1 MTTKRTALCS
11 SVRVPEEI
19 PGSLRT
25 PERSSI
31 NSLFGV
37 RLHSVPCS
45 TRVQGRKG
53 QSEISN
59 SNSPRA
65 PNTAG
70 FEQCTPRLLRRPKS
84 SPTVQRRD
92 SAPERQAKIAVLR
105 SALRAW
111 APMSS
116 SKASRSSF
124 ESVTALC
131 TSNLSNSQSKK
142 MQLYDQVTSSKNTP
156 HNRDY
161 VDCSPN
167 PENGICAKIE
177 GDPARGPCATP
188 SDQKRF
194 PRSMVTSGNACKAI
208 VSLEWVSSE

>member
-11 SVRVPEEI
+11 SVRVSEEI

-31 NSLFGV
+31 SSLFGR

-45 TRVQGRKG
+45 TRLQGRKG
-53 QSEISN
+53 HREISS

-70 FEQCTPRLLRRPKS
+70 FEHLTPRLLRRPKS
-84 SPTVQRRD
+84 SPTVHRRD
-92 SAPERQAKIAVLR
+92 SAPVKQATRTVLR

-116 SKASRSSF
+116 SRASPLSF
-124 ESVTALC
+124 ELSTGVSTRALC
-131 TSNLSNSQSKK
+131 NSQSKK

-161 VDCSPN
+161 VACSAN
-167 PENGICAKIE
+167 PGNGILGEI
-177 GDPARGPCATP
+177 RG
-188 SDQKRF
+188 Q
-194 PRSMVTSGNACKAI
+194 PRTFT
-208 VSLEWVSSE
+208 